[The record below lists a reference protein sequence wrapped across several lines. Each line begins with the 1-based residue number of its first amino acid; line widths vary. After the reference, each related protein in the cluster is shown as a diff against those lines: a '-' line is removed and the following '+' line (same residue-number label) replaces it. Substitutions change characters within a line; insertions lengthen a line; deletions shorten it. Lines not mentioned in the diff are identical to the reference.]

1 MNTNSYSLKFNN
13 IPEWQTSDIVLN
25 VEYCNECYDN
35 KHELINGADN
45 IAMMY
50 LTMQSTLKTITPIR
64 MSNSKS
70 FGELFQESFAHS
82 AIVPAIRSIFEDG
95 MSTFTV
101 HRFISEKECSG
112 NYPNVVGRICTN
124 YRQEFGLGGY
134 DLGGGLIYCNEETGE
149 PMLYGVLIEAK
160 DKSITYLHAY
170 LGYYEK
176 WIHF

>member
-1 MNTNSYSLKFNN
+1 MNKKSYSLKFNN
-13 IPEWQTSDIVLN
+13 NPEWYTSNIVLN
-25 VEYCNECYDN
+25 VQYCNDCYDY

-50 LTMQSTLKTITPIR
+50 LTIQSTLKTITPIR
-64 MSNSKS
+64 MSNSKT

-82 AIVPAIRSIFEDG
+82 AIVPAVRSIFEDG
-95 MSTFTV
+95 MPTFTV
-101 HRFISEKECSG
+101 HRFISEKECSEIH
-112 NYPNVVGRICTN
+112 PNVVGRFCTN
-124 YRQEFGLGGY
+124 NRQEFGFSDY

-160 DKSITYLHAY
+160 DQSKTYLHAY